1 MPLQR
6 VEDSDTGI
14 TWYHFLDPHPSGDRD
29 TDSLKGFRHAMV
41 TRLGG
46 VSQAPF
52 ATLNLGS
59 SVGDDP
65 VAVEEN
71 HRRLFAALGL
81 SRAAV
86 VSPHQ
91 VHGAHV
97 VTVDRRDGG
106 SAIPATDALVTDQ
119 PSVALLLRFA
129 DCVPVLFYDA
139 AHHAVGLAHAGWRGV
154 AAQVVRA
161 TVAHMA
167 AAFGTD
173 PGDLWA
179 GIGPSICSDHYAV
192 GDAVVDAV
200 QATLPTGTQVAFRQ
214 ADQWTL
220 DLPGAIHAQ
229 LTALGV
235 RAIDHAGICTACRT
249 DEWYSHRAEEGRTG
263 RFGALIVLEA

>member
-1 MPLQR
+1 
-6 VEDSDTGI
+6 
-14 TWYHFLDPHPSGDRD
+14 
-29 TDSLKGFRHAMV
+29 
-41 TRLGG
+41 
-46 VSQAPF
+46 
-52 ATLNLGS
+52 
-59 SVGDDP
+59 
-65 VAVEEN
+65 
-71 HRRLFAALGL
+71 
-81 SRAAV
+81 

-97 VTVDRRDGG
+97 ATADRRDGG
-106 SAIPATDALVTDQ
+106 SVIPATDALVTNQ
-119 PSVALLLRFA
+119 PGLALLLRFA

-139 AHHAVGLAHAGWRGV
+139 VHHVIGLAHAGWRGV
-154 AAQVVRA
+154 AAQVVPAALAHLTA
-161 TVAHMA
+161 T
-167 AAFGTD
+167 FGTD
-173 PGDLWA
+173 PSDLWA

-200 QATLPTGTQVAFRQ
+200 QATLPPGAQVAFRR

-249 DEWYSHRAEEGRTG
+249 DEWYSHRSEGGRTG